1 GVSRDGSPSRP
12 KNEAKF
18 GTPWKC
24 VPTTFNVATVVS
36 HVCPS
41 HRDKLR
47 SVVNPFSFSLL
58 VDRLRHFLVESIALP
73 SFRQPLVFHLDIHLA
88 LLREGLDF
96 FLQTISFGTRF
107 GDASVHLLFRS
118 FLKFLWHIFLVDCI

>member
-36 HVCPS
+36 HICPS
-41 HRDKLR
+41 HREKLR
-47 SVVNPFSFSLL
+47 RVVNPFSFSLL

-73 SFRQPLVFHLDIHLA
+73 SFRQPLVFRLNKGVA
-88 LLREGLDF
+88 LPGVILNF
-96 FLQTISFGTRF
+96 FLQTISLGTRF
-107 GDASVHLLFRS
+107 GDASFHLLFR
-118 FLKFLWHIFLVDCI
+118 